1 MIIHTKVY
9 LHTQSCKQE
18 MDKMVRFFRH
28 LAEVS
33 RGLNLN
39 K

>member
-1 MIIHTKVY
+1 MIIQTKVF
-9 LHTQSCKQE
+9 LHTQSCKQD
-18 MDKMVRFFRH
+18 MDRLVRFFRH
-28 LAEVS
+28 LAEIS